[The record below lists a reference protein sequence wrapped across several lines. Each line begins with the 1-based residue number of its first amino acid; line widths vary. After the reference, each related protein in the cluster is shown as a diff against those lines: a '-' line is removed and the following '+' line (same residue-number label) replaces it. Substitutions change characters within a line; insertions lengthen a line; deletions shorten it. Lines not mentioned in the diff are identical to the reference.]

1 MVLQKSANA
10 LQRKRIRPERSCRN
24 GKRLSCYASKKRLSS
39 RCKSD
44 VRVICP
50 QIVSLSGKEIRAKIS
65 GTMTYFQTAQ
75 RLLREGNRLEAAR
88 FLHYA
93 RDYGSLEERAEA
105 EHILRSEFP
114 AFDIKNYETL
124 VALRR
129 RAERE
134 HQRRER
140 EALRR
145 MFFST
150 NTEHN
155 SPPSAPWGLQPAP
168 RRQEYSGFAS
178 TQMRRALS
186 DEEIRRAAPAVFA
199 ENQWSELSDSY
210 QFFRTDTLIR
220 EMRNVGLEVVE
231 VRQNNSIIPER
242 AMRTKHML
250 RFIHRDRLNSRGYA
264 QGNEIPEILLINS
277 HDGRSSWQLRG
288 GIFRV
293 VCSNGLIVSS
303 GNFGAVNIRH
313 IGHSYEDVIS
323 ASLKITE
330 RMPAIQEKIT
340 EMKSVELAP
349 ERRHEMAHFAA
360 KLLGGKTQLH
370 NPLDLLTPR
379 RYSDDGRSLWTT
391 FNVIQENLVRGGL
404 AISGE
409 NRSRD
414 TYYSR
419 RAPTRSRQIT
429 SINRDIFVNTRLWAL
444 AENYLE
450 KNSEF
455 SQP

>member
-1 MVLQKSANA
+1 
-10 LQRKRIRPERSCRN
+10 
-24 GKRLSCYASKKRLSS
+24 
-39 RCKSD
+39 
-44 VRVICP
+44 
-50 QIVSLSGKEIRAKIS
+50 
-65 GTMTYFQTAQ
+65 MTYFQTAQ

-88 FLHYA
+88 FLNYA
-93 RDYGSLEERAEA
+93 LEYGSPEERTEA
-105 EHILRSEFP
+105 DHILKNEFP

-129 RAERE
+129 QAERE
-134 HQRRER
+134 RQRRER

-145 MFFST
+145 MFFS
-150 NTEHN
+150 EN
-155 SPPSAPWGLQPAP
+155 SERERDYPPSVPWGLQPTHQAQ
-168 RRQEYSGFAS
+168 RYTGFAS

-220 EMRNVGLEVVE
+220 EMRNAGLEVVE
-231 VRQNNSIIPER
+231 VQQGNSIIPER
-242 AMRTKHML
+242 ALRTKHML
-250 RFIHRDRLNSRGYA
+250 RFIHRDQLNSRGYA
-264 QGNEIPEILLINS
+264 QGNEVPEILLINS

-293 VCSNGLIVSS
+293 VCSNGLIISS

-330 RMPAIQEKIT
+330 RMPAIQGKIT

-349 ERRHEMAHFAA
+349 ERRREMAHFAA
-360 KLLGGKTQLH
+360 KLLGGKTQLR
-370 NPLDLLTPR
+370 NPLDLLNPR
-379 RYSDDGRSLWTT
+379 RYSDGGQSLWTT
-391 FNVIQENLVRGGL
+391 FNVIQENLIRGGL
-404 AISGE
+404 ILSGE

-414 TYYSR
+414 SYYSR
-419 RAPTRSRQIT
+419 RAPSRSRQIS
-429 SINRDIFVNTRLWAL
+429 SIDRNVFVNTRLWAL
-444 AENYLE
+444 AESYLPGNTAE
-450 KNSEF
+450 VALNRPKAEF
-455 SQP
+455 